1 MKLSSRSRYAIG
13 AMVELAT
20 YAGETEMPIVRMAQN
35 YSLSQSSME
44 QLFARL
50 RRAGLV
56 AGRRGR
62 RGGYRLARPADEITV
77 ADIVGA
83 VDDEYRPRSG
93 RGARAGRKG
102 AASAWDCVSN
112 RLYEYLAGITLEQI
126 MAEAGQ
132 TTPKRGSS
140 VDTGRRQAKN
150 VRVPGKKRGRSAAS
164 AYASA

>member
-13 AMVELAT
+13 AMVELAG

-62 RGGYRLARPADEITV
+62 RGGYRLARSVDEITV

-102 AASAWDCVSN
+102 TASAWECVST
-112 RLYEYLAGITLEQI
+112 RLYDYLAGITLGQI
-126 MAEAGQ
+126 MAESGQ
-132 TTPKRGSS
+132 AAPKRGSS
-140 VDTGRRQAKN
+140 ADASKRQGKGTRVAARR
-150 VRVPGKKRGRSAAS
+150 RGRSAGG
-164 AYASA
+164 YATA

>member
-20 YAGETEMPIVRMAQN
+20 FAGETEMPIVRMAQN

-62 RGGYRLARPADEITV
+62 RGGYRLARSADEITV

-83 VDDEYRPRSG
+83 VDDDYRPRSG
-93 RGARAGRKG
+93 RSARTGRKG
-102 AASAWDCVSN
+102 VASAWDCVSD

-126 MAEAGQ
+126 MAESGH
-132 TTPKRGSS
+132 TTPKRGSN
-140 VDTGRRQAKN
+140 VDSGRRQAKN
-150 VRVPGKKRGRSAAS
+150 VRAPVKKRGRSASS
-164 AYASA
+164 AYAS